1 MTADGIDP
9 DFESN
14 FLNQRLADM
23 HRNHPAEA
31 AITQGILGALDYRK
45 VSIRNELQLR
55 GMVLA
60 LGSQLAQRSE
70 NSLPSLQGWLA
81 QFVKDGALTADQ
93 AQHYMAQA
101 RALQS

>member
-1 MTADGIDP
+1 MALIQI
-9 DFESN
+9 
-14 FLNQRLADM
+14 LK
-23 HRNHPAEA
+23 PASLTSGWPTCI
-31 AITQGILGALDYRK
+31 AITLSKRPLPKA
-45 VSIRNELQLR
+45 SIRNELQLR
-55 GMVLA
+55 GMALA

-93 AQHYMAQA
+93 AQHSMAQA